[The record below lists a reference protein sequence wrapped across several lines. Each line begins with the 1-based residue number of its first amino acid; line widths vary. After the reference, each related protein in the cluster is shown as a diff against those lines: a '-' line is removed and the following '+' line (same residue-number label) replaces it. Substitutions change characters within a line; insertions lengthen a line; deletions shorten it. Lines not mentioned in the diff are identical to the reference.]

1 MTGPLRGAFLED
13 LTWLEAKA
21 WFDRDPVIVIGIGA
35 IAKEHGHHLPLNT
48 DFRIA
53 RALLEGVGRALPV
66 LLAPILSVGYYP
78 AFRHYPGSQHLEA
91 ETFIAV
97 LRELLGG
104 FIRQGAR
111 RLAIVNTGVSTE
123 GPIRILVRDLL
134 EARGIR
140 VAVADIAT
148 LGRKADPHFQQ
159 KLGGHADEHETSL
172 MLAIAP
178 DSVRLGLAR
187 PNYGNALGSPKTVF
201 YQPTIFSGEP
211 TSGIDYS
218 EQGARGDPTL
228 ATAEKGRQALDA
240 MIEDLVS
247 GLVALHPDLG

>member
-21 WFDRDPVIVIGIGA
+21 WFDRDPVIVLGIGA

-66 LLAPILSVGYYP
+66 LLAPILSFGYYP

-104 FIRQGAR
+104 FIGQGAR

-123 GPIRILVRDLL
+123 GPIRIAVRDLL
-134 EARGIR
+134 QAHGIR

-148 LGRKADPHFQQ
+148 LGRKADPLFQQ

-178 DSVRLGLAR
+178 DSVRQDLAR

-211 TSGIDYS
+211 TSGLDYS

-240 MIEDLVS
+240 MIDDLVS

>member
-21 WFDRDPVIVIGIGA
+21 WFDRDPLIVIAIGA

-66 LLAPILSVGYYP
+66 LLAPILSFGYYP

-91 ETFIAV
+91 ETFITV

-104 FIRQGAR
+104 FIRQGAH

-123 GPIRILVRDLL
+123 GPICILVRDLL
-134 EARGIR
+134 EAQGIR

-148 LGRKADPHFQQ
+148 LGRKADAIFEQ

-178 DSVRLGLAR
+178 DSVRQDLAR
-187 PNYGNALGSPKTVF
+187 PNYGHALGSPKTVF
-201 YQPTIFSGEP
+201 YQPSIFSGEP
-211 TSGIDYS
+211 TSGLDYS

-228 ATAEKGRQALDA
+228 ATAEKGRRALDA

>member
-13 LTWLEAKA
+13 LTWLEAKV

-66 LLAPILSVGYYP
+66 LLAPILSFGYYP

-134 EARGIR
+134 EAQGIR

-148 LGRKADPHFQQ
+148 LGRKADPLFQQ

-178 DSVRLGLAR
+178 DSVRQDLAR
-187 PNYGNALGSPKTVF
+187 PNYGHALGSPKTVF
-201 YQPTIFSGEP
+201 YQPSIFSGEP
-211 TSGIDYS
+211 TSGLDYS

-228 ATAEKGRQALDA
+228 ATAEKGRRALDA

>member
-21 WFDRDPVIVIGIGA
+21 WFDRDPVLVIGIGA

-48 DFRIA
+48 DFRLA

-66 LLAPILSVGYYP
+66 LLAPILSFGYYP

-97 LRELLGG
+97 LRDLLGG

-134 EARGIR
+134 EAHGVR

-148 LGRKADPHFQQ
+148 LGRKADPLFEQ

-178 DSVRLGLAR
+178 DAVRQALAR
-187 PNYGNALGSPKTVF
+187 PNYGNSLAAPKTVF
-201 YQPTIFSGEP
+201 YQPSIFSGEA
-211 TSGIDYS
+211 SAGIDFS

-228 ATAEKGRQALDA
+228 ATAEKGRRALEA
-240 MIEDLVS
+240 MIDDLVS
-247 GLVALHPDLG
+247 GLIVLHPDLR

>member
-21 WFDRDPVIVIGIGA
+21 WFDRDPVIVVGIGA
-35 IAKEHGHHLPLNT
+35 IAKEHGHHLPLST
-48 DFRIA
+48 DYRLA
-53 RALLEGVGRALPV
+53 RALVEGVGRALPV
-66 LLAPILSVGYYP
+66 LLAPILAFGYYP

-91 ETFIAV
+91 ETFIAL
-97 LRELLGG
+97 LRDILGG

-111 RLAIVNTGVSTE
+111 RLVIVNTGVSTE
-123 GPIRILVRDLL
+123 APIRIAVRELL
-134 EARGIR
+134 EAHGVR

-148 LGRKADPHFQQ
+148 LGRKADGIFEQ

-172 MLAIAP
+172 LLAIAP
-178 DSVRLGLAR
+178 EAVRQDLAR
-187 PNYGNALGSPKTVF
+187 PNYGHALESPKTVF
-201 YQPTIFSGEP
+201 YQPSIFSGEP
-211 TSGIDYS
+211 TSGLDYS

-228 ATAEKGRQALDA
+228 ATAEKGRQALEA

>member
-21 WFDRDPVIVIGIGA
+21 WLDRDPVIVVGIGA
-35 IAKEHGHHLPLNT
+35 IAKEHGHHLPLST

-53 RALLEGVGRALPV
+53 RALLEGIGRALPV
-66 LLAPILSVGYYP
+66 LLAPILSFGYYP

-97 LRELLGG
+97 LRDLLGG

-123 GPIRILVRDLL
+123 APLRILVREIL
-134 EARGIR
+134 EAQGIR
-140 VAVADIAT
+140 IAVADIAT
-148 LGRKADPHFQQ
+148 LGRKADPLFEQT
-159 KLGGHADEHETSL
+159 LGGHADEHETSL

-178 DSVRLGLAR
+178 DSVRQDLAR

-201 YQPTIFSGEP
+201 YQPSVFSGEP

-228 ATAEKGRQALDA
+228 ATAEKGRRTLEA

>member
-1 MTGPLRGAFLED
+1 MRGAFLED

-21 WFDRDPVIVIGIGA
+21 WFDRDPVIVLGIGA

-66 LLAPILSVGYYP
+66 LLAPILSFGYYP

-104 FIRQGAR
+104 FIGQGAR

-123 GPIRILVRDLL
+123 GPIRIAVRDLL
-134 EARGIR
+134 QAHGIR

-148 LGRKADPHFQQ
+148 LGRKADPLFQQ

-178 DSVRLGLAR
+178 DSVRQDLAR

-211 TSGIDYS
+211 TSGLDYS

-240 MIEDLVS
+240 MIDDLVS

>member
-21 WFDRDPVIVIGIGA
+21 WFDRDPVIVIAIGA

-66 LLAPILSVGYYP
+66 LLAPILSFGYYP

-91 ETFIAV
+91 ETFLAV

-104 FIRQGAR
+104 FIGQGAR

-123 GPIRILVRDLL
+123 GPIRIAVRDLL
-134 EARGIR
+134 QAHGIR

-148 LGRKADPHFQQ
+148 LGRKADPLFQQ

-178 DSVRLGLAR
+178 DSVRQDLAG

-211 TSGIDYS
+211 TSGLDYS

>member
-13 LTWLEAKA
+13 LTWLEAKV

-66 LLAPILSVGYYP
+66 LLALVVSFGYYP

-134 EARGIR
+134 EAQGIR

-148 LGRKADPHFQQ
+148 LGRKAEPFFQQ

-178 DSVRLGLAR
+178 DSVRQDLAR
-187 PNYGNALGSPKTVF
+187 PNYGHALGSPKTVF
-201 YQPTIFSGEP
+201 YQPSIFSGEP
-211 TSGIDYS
+211 TSGLDYS

-228 ATAEKGRQALDA
+228 ATAEKGRRALDA

>member
-1 MTGPLRGAFLED
+1 MTGRLRGAFLED

-21 WFDRDPVIVIGIGA
+21 WFDRDPVIVFGIGA

-66 LLAPILSVGYYP
+66 LLAPVLSFGYYP

-97 LRELLGG
+97 LRDLLGG

-111 RLAIVNTGVSTE
+111 RLAIINTGVSTE

-134 EARGIR
+134 EVHGVRI
-140 VAVADIAT
+140 AVADIAA
-148 LGRKADPHFQQ
+148 LGRKADPLFEQ

-178 DSVRLGLAR
+178 DSVR
-187 PNYGNALGSPKTVF
+187 
-201 YQPTIFSGEP
+201 
-211 TSGIDYS
+211 
-218 EQGARGDPTL
+218 
-228 ATAEKGRQALDA
+228 QALDR
-240 MIEDLVS
+240 LLS
-247 GLVALHPDLG
+247 ALYLQRRADGGSRFQRARGAR